1 LTGRVLLI
9 ENDVPSME
17 LMFHLLTTYGYF
29 PQRARSGEEGLK
41 LAARERPDLIVSD
54 IQMPNVDGYEV
65 ARRIRADPGLSSIP
79 MIAVSSFYTVGDR
92 RRTLAAGF
100 AGYLSKPI
108 SPETFVRHVGAVL
121 RPEFL
126 TGTPFTARADAAAP
140 APRPGGRKILV
151 VDDVAAHLQLA
162 TVVLGGAGY
171 QVATAMSMSEALGVA
186 RNDPPDLILS
196 DIVMAD
202 GSGYEFIRAV
212 KADVRLRSIPFV
224 FNTASM
230 TADAAREKCLAL
242 GAVKVLF
249 RPIAAADLLRE
260 LESCVGEPAG
270 G

>member
-1 LTGRVLLI
+1 MTGRVLLI

-29 PQRARSGEEGLK
+29 PQRARNGEEGLK
-41 LAARERPDLIVSD
+41 IAAREHPDLIVSD
-54 IQMPNVDGYEV
+54 IQMPFVDGFEV

-79 MIAVSSFYTVGDR
+79 LLAVSAFATVADR

-100 AGYLSKPI
+100 DGYLSKPI
-108 SPETFVRHVGAVL
+108 SPETFVQHIEAFL
-121 RPEFL
+121 RPEFRA
-126 TGTPFTARADAAAP
+126 GMPFSPVPETDPP
-140 APRPGGRKILV
+140 APTPHGRKILV
-151 VDDVAAHLQLA
+151 VDDIEANLHLA

-171 QVATAMSMSEALGVA
+171 QVATATSMSEALRLA
-186 RNDPPDLILS
+186 RHDPPDLILS

-212 KADVRLRSIPFV
+212 KSDLRLRSIPFV

-230 TADAAREKCLAL
+230 TAESAQEKCLAL

-249 RPIAAADLLRE
+249 RPIAPEDLLRE
-260 LESCVGEPAG
+260 LESCVREHAG